1 MADQKYKRPES
12 VLVVIYTRT
21 GRVLLLQRVGDP
33 DFWQSVTGSM
43 LWEEAQPIE
52 TARREVREET
62 GITDL
67 SGLVDLG
74 YTRRFLIL
82 SKWRHRY
89 APDVEEN
96 VEHAFALELPDEVA
110 VTLNPKEHSAYQWLG
125 VTEAVHKVWSWTNRE
140 AIERIA
146 QNLFS

>member
-1 MADQKYKRPES
+1 M
-12 VLVVIYTRT
+12 LVVIYART
-21 GRVLLLQRVGDP
+21 SKVLLLQRAGDP

-43 LWEEAQPIE
+43 FWEETQPIE

-62 GITDL
+62 GIADL

-89 APDVEEN
+89 APGVDEN
-96 VEHAFALELPDEVA
+96 LEHVFALELPDEVA

-125 VTEAVHKVWSWTNRE
+125 VTEAAATVWSWTNRE

-146 QNLFS
+146 QKFAS